1 MAKSALMAM
10 LRRAASI
17 AQKSNETG
25 IPADE
30 LLGMLDVKRSY
41 PVGNRTPDFA
51 NSPISRRHLLHG
63 GLAAATAVAA
73 ATFTREGALA
83 QQRGRSPILV
93 VGAGISGLTAAY
105 RLRQGGVRA
114 DIIEATN
121 RVGGRIRTVSKVAG
135 TAISADLGG
144 EFIDTGHTTLIS
156 LATELGLRAIDLVE
170 AQQGLVKDTFF
181 FEGRRFSLQQII
193 ADFAPLASKISSDL
207 QAVGD
212 EFSYQDFTEAA
223 EKLDN
228 LSISQYLDQ
237 ADTSTIVRQLLRI
250 AYTTEFGRDS
260 EEQSAL
266 NLLFLIGAEAD
277 SFELYGNSDERYQ
290 IEGGNTQIV
299 NRLAGQLSG
308 SIETGTILEA
318 ITLLPDGRY
327 RVSLRSGQSAID
339 RTYER
344 VLLTLPF
351 STLRDVKINVPLP
364 QPKLRAIQQLGYGT
378 NSKLV
383 TGYRSRIWRELY
395 QSTASVFTDLGFQNS
410 WEATPFA
417 PTGNGLVTN
426 FTGGKQG
433 LAIGSGTPEDQA
445 QKFLGQFERVF
456 PGVKNLRSGK
466 AVRAFWSGERFFKG
480 SYSCYLVGQWTQMY
494 GVEGERVGNIYFA
507 GEHTSLEN
515 QGYMEGGCETG
526 QRAAVEILQD
536 LGLTGSADA
545 VNARS
550 ASSLNQRRP
559 SRKVPGARNLG
570 NRKPSI
576 R

>member
-17 AQKSNETG
+17 AQKSRQTG

-30 LLGMLDVKRSY
+30 LLGMLNSRSS
-41 PVGNRTPDFA
+41 NF
-51 NSPISRRHLLHG
+51 PISRRGLLHG
-63 GLAAATAVAA
+63 GLAAAGAVAA
-73 ATFTREGALA
+73 ATFTREGAFA
-83 QQRGRSPILV
+83 QQGGRSPILV
-93 VGAGISGLTAAY
+93 VGAGIAGLTAAY

-135 TAISADLGG
+135 TLISADVGG
-144 EFIDTGHTTLIS
+144 EYIDTGHTTLIS
-156 LATELGLRAIDLVE
+156 LATELGLRAIDLANV
-170 AQQGLVKDTFF
+170 QRGLVKDTFF
-181 FEGRRFSLQQII
+181 FQGRRFSLEQII
-193 ADFAPLASKISSDL
+193 AEFAPLASKISADL
-207 QAVGD
+207 EAVGD
-212 EFSYQDFTEAA
+212 NFSYQDFTETA
-223 EKLDN
+223 ERLDN
-228 LSISQYLDQ
+228 LSIAEYVDQ

-250 AYTTEFGRDS
+250 AYTTEYGRDP

-266 NLLFLIGAEAD
+266 NLLFLIGSEAD
-277 SFELYGNSDERYQ
+277 SFQLYGNSDERYQ
-290 IEGGNTQIV
+290 IDGGNSQIV
-299 NRLAGQLSG
+299 NSLAGQLSG
-308 SIETGTILEA
+308 SIEAGTVLEA

-327 RVSLRSGQSAID
+327 RVNLRSGQSAFD

-344 VLLTLPF
+344 VLLALPF
-351 STLRDVKINVPLP
+351 STLRDVNINVPLP
-364 QPKLRAIQQLGYGT
+364 QPKRRAIEQLGYGT

-383 TGYRSRIWRELY
+383 TGYRSRIWREVY

-417 PTGNGLVTN
+417 PTGNALVTN

-433 LAIGSGTPEDQA
+433 LAIGAGTPEDQA
-445 QKFLGQFERVF
+445 QRFLGQFERVF
-456 PGVKNLRSGK
+456 PGVSNLRSGK

-480 SYSCYLVGQWTQMY
+480 SYSCYLVGQWTQMH
-494 GVEGERVGNIYFA
+494 GVEGERVGNLYFA

-526 QRAAVEILQD
+526 QRAAFEILQD
-536 LGLTGSADA
+536 LGLTSSAEA
-545 VNARS
+545 LNTRS

-559 SRKVPGARNLG
+559 SRKVPGSRNLR
-570 NRKPSI
+570 NRNPSI
-576 R
+576 S

>member
-10 LRRAASI
+10 LRRAAII
-17 AQKSNETG
+17 AQKSRETG

-30 LLGMLDVKRSY
+30 LLGMLADRA
-41 PVGNRTPDFA
+41 PNF
-51 NSPISRRHLLHG
+51 PISRRHLLHG
-63 GLAAATAVAA
+63 GLAAAGAVAA
-73 ATFTREGALA
+73 ATFTREGEAAFA

-93 VGAGISGLTAAY
+93 VGAGIAGLTAAY

-121 RVGGRIRTVSKVAG
+121 RVGGRIRTVPKVAG
-135 TAISADLGG
+135 TQIFADVGG

-156 LATELGLRAIDLVE
+156 LASELGLRAIDLANV
-170 AQQGLVKDTFF
+170 QRTFVKDTFF
-181 FEGRRFSLQQII
+181 FQGRRFSVAQII
-193 ADFAPLASKISSDL
+193 ADFAPLASKINADL
-207 QAVGD
+207 KSVGD

-223 EKLDN
+223 ERLDN
-228 LSISQYLDQ
+228 LSIAEYLEQ
-237 ADTSTIVRQLLRI
+237 GNTSTIVRQLLRV
-250 AYTTEFGRDS
+250 AYATEFGRDP

-266 NLLFLIGAEAD
+266 NLLFLIGTEAD
-277 SFELYGNSDERYQ
+277 SFQLYGNSDERYQ
-290 IEGGNTQIV
+290 IDGGNSQIV
-299 NRLAGQLSG
+299 NRLADRLSG

-327 RVSLRSGQSAID
+327 RVNLRSGQSAFD

-344 VLLTLPF
+344 VLLALPF
-351 STLRDVKINVPLP
+351 STLRDVRINVPLP
-364 QPKLRAIQQLGYGT
+364 QPKRRAIEQLGYGT

-383 TGYRSRIWRELY
+383 TGYRSRIWRDTY
-395 QSTASVFTDLGFQNS
+395 RSTASVYTDLGFQNT

-417 PTGNGLVTN
+417 PTANALVTE

-433 LAIGSGTPEDQA
+433 LAIGAGTPEDQA
-445 QKFLGQFERVF
+445 QRFLGQFERVF
-456 PGVKNLRSGK
+456 PGVRNLRSGK
-466 AVRAFWSGERFFKG
+466 AVRAFWPGERFFKG

-494 GVEGERVGNIYFA
+494 GVEGERFGNLYFA

-526 QRAAVEILQD
+526 QRAALEILED
-536 LGLTGSADA
+536 LGLTSSAEA
-545 VNARS
+545 LNTRS

-559 SRKVPGARNLG
+559 SRKIPGARNLR
-570 NRKPSI
+570 NRKPNI

>member
-17 AQKSNETG
+17 AQKSRETG

-30 LLGMLDVKRSY
+30 LLGMLTS
-41 PVGNRTPDFA
+41 RTSNF
-51 NSPISRRHLLHG
+51 PISRRGLLHG
-63 GLAAATAVAA
+63 GLAAAGAVAA
-73 ATFTREGALA
+73 ATFTREGAFA
-83 QQRGRSPILV
+83 QQGGRSPILV
-93 VGAGISGLTAAY
+93 VGAGIAGLTAAY
-105 RLRQGGVRA
+105 RLRQAGVRA

-121 RVGGRIRTVSKVAG
+121 RVGGRIRTIPKVAG
-135 TAISADLGG
+135 TLIPADVGG

-156 LATELGLRAIDLVE
+156 LATELGLRAIDL
-170 AQQGLVKDTFF
+170 AQVQSGLVKDTFF
-181 FEGRRFSLQQII
+181 FEGRRFPLEQII
-193 ADFAPLASKISSDL
+193 ADFAPLATKINEDVE
-207 QAVGD
+207 AIGD
-212 EFSYQDFTEAA
+212 NISYLDFTETA
-223 EKLDN
+223 ERLDN
-228 LSISQYLDQ
+228 LSIAEYLDQ
-237 ADTSTIVRQLLRI
+237 ADTSTLLRQLLRV
-250 AYTTEFGRDS
+250 AYTVFYGRDS

-266 NLLFLIGAEAD
+266 NLLFLIGSEPG

-290 IEGGNTQIV
+290 IDGGNSQII

-308 SIETGTILEA
+308 SIEAGTVLEA

-327 RVSLRSGQSAID
+327 RVNLRSGQSAFD

-364 QPKLRAIQQLGYGT
+364 QPKRRAIEQLGYGT
-378 NSKLV
+378 NSKLI
-383 TGYRSRIWRELY
+383 TGYRSRIWREIY
-395 QSTASVFTDLGFQNS
+395 QSTASVYTDLGFQNS
-410 WEATPFA
+410 WEPTPFA

-433 LAIGSGTPEDQA
+433 LAIGGGTPEDQA
-445 QKFLGQFERVF
+445 QRFLGQFERVF
-456 PGVKNLRSGK
+456 PGVSNLRSGK
-466 AVRAFWSGERFFKG
+466 AVRAYWPGERFSKG

-494 GVEGERVGNIYFA
+494 GVEGERVGNLYFA

-526 QRAAVEILQD
+526 QRAAFEILQD
-536 LGLTGSADA
+536 LGLTSSVDA
-545 VNARS
+545 LNTRS
-550 ASSLNQRRP
+550 ASSLNNRRP
-559 SRKVPGARNLG
+559 SRKVPGSRNLR
-570 NRKPSI
+570 NRNPSI

>member
-17 AQKSNETG
+17 AQKSRETG

-30 LLGMLDVKRSY
+30 LLGMLTS
-41 PVGNRTPDFA
+41 RTSNF
-51 NSPISRRHLLHG
+51 PISRRGLLHG
-63 GLAAATAVAA
+63 GLAAAGAVAA
-73 ATFTREGALA
+73 ATFTREGAFPQA
-83 QQRGRSPILV
+83 RGRSPILV

-121 RVGGRIRTVSKVAG
+121 RVGGRIRTVPKVAG
-135 TAISADLGG
+135 TLISADVGG
-144 EFIDTGHTTLIS
+144 EYIDTGHTTLIS
-156 LATELGLRAIDLVE
+156 LATELGLRAIDLANV
-170 AQQGLVKDTFF
+170 QRGLVKDAFF
-181 FEGRRFSLQQII
+181 FQGRRFSLAQII
-193 ADFAPLASKISSDL
+193 ADFAPLASKINADL

-223 EKLDN
+223 ERLDN
-228 LSISQYLDQ
+228 LSIAEYLDQ
-237 ADTSTIVRQLLRI
+237 GNTSTIVRQLLRI
-250 AYTTEFGRDS
+250 AYTAEYGRDP

-266 NLLFLIGAEAD
+266 NLLFLIGSQPN
-277 SFELYGNSDERYQ
+277 SFELYGNSDKRYQ
-290 IEGGNTQIV
+290 IEGGNSQIV
-299 NRLAGQLSG
+299 NRLADQLSG
-308 SIETGTILEA
+308 SIEAGTVLEA

-327 RVSLRSGQSAID
+327 RVNLRSGQSAID

-344 VLLTLPF
+344 VLLALPF

-364 QPKLRAIQQLGYGT
+364 QPKRRAIEQLGYGT

-383 TGYRSRIWRELY
+383 TGYRSRIWREVY

-417 PTGNGLVTN
+417 PTGNALVTN

-445 QKFLGQFERVF
+445 QRFLGQFERVF
-456 PGVKNLRSGK
+456 PGVSNLRSGK

-480 SYSCYLVGQWTQMY
+480 SYSCYLVGQWTQMH
-494 GVEGERVGNIYFA
+494 GVEGERVGNLYFA

-526 QRAAVEILQD
+526 QRAAFEILQD
-536 LGLTGSADA
+536 LGLTSSADA
-545 VNARS
+545 LNTRS

-559 SRKVPGARNLG
+559 SRKVPGSRNLG
-570 NRKPSI
+570 NRNPSI

>member
-17 AQKSNETG
+17 AQKSRETG

-30 LLGMLDVKRSY
+30 LLGMLTS
-41 PVGNRTPDFA
+41 RTSNF
-51 NSPISRRHLLHG
+51 PISRRGLLHG
-63 GLAAATAVAA
+63 GLAAAGAVAA
-73 ATFTREGALA
+73 ATFTREGAFA
-83 QQRGRSPILV
+83 QQGGRSPILV
-93 VGAGISGLTAAY
+93 VGAGIAGLTAAY
-105 RLRQGGVRA
+105 RLRQAGVRA

-121 RVGGRIRTVSKVAG
+121 RVGGRIRTIPKVAG
-135 TAISADLGG
+135 TLIPADVGG

-156 LATELGLRAIDLVE
+156 LATELGLRAIDL
-170 AQQGLVKDTFF
+170 AQVQSGLVKDTFF
-181 FEGRRFSLQQII
+181 FEGRRFPLEQII
-193 ADFAPLASKISSDL
+193 ADFAPLATKINEDVE
-207 QAVGD
+207 AIGD
-212 EFSYQDFTEAA
+212 NISYLDFTETA
-223 EKLDN
+223 ERLDN
-228 LSISQYLDQ
+228 LSIAEYLDQ
-237 ADTSTIVRQLLRI
+237 ADTSTLLRQLLRV
-250 AYTTEFGRDS
+250 AYTVFYGRDS

-266 NLLFLIGAEAD
+266 NLLFLIGSEPG

-290 IEGGNTQIV
+290 IDGGNSQII

-308 SIETGTILEA
+308 SIEAGTVLEA

-327 RVSLRSGQSAID
+327 RVNLRSGQSAFD

-364 QPKLRAIQQLGYGT
+364 QPKRRAIEQLGYGT
-378 NSKLV
+378 NSKLI
-383 TGYRSRIWRELY
+383 TGYRSRIWREIY
-395 QSTASVFTDLGFQNS
+395 QSTASVYTDLGFQNS
-410 WEATPFA
+410 WEPTPFA

-445 QKFLGQFERVF
+445 QRFLGQFERVF
-456 PGVKNLRSGK
+456 PGVSNLRSGK
-466 AVRAFWSGERFFKG
+466 AVRAYWPGERFSKG

-494 GVEGERVGNIYFA
+494 GVEGERVGNLYFA

-526 QRAAVEILQD
+526 QRAAFEILQD
-536 LGLTGSADA
+536 LGLTSSVDA
-545 VNARS
+545 LNTRS
-550 ASSLNQRRP
+550 ASSLNNRRP
-559 SRKVPGARNLG
+559 SRKVPGSRNLR
-570 NRKPSI
+570 NRNPSI

>member
-17 AQKSNETG
+17 AQKSRETG

-30 LLGMLDVKRSY
+30 LLGMLTAKRSY
-41 PVGNRTPDFA
+41 PLGNRTSNF
-51 NSPISRRHLLHG
+51 PISRRQLLHG
-63 GLAAATAVAA
+63 GLAAASAVAA
-73 ATFTREGALA
+73 ATFTREGAFA
-83 QQRGRSPILV
+83 QQGRSPILI
-93 VGAGISGLTAAY
+93 VGAGISGLTAGY

-121 RVGGRIRTVSKVAG
+121 RVGGRIRTVPKVAG
-135 TAISADLGG
+135 TLIPADLGG

-156 LATELGLRAIDLVE
+156 LATELGLRAIDL
-170 AQQGLVKDTFF
+170 AQVQSGFVKDTFF
-181 FEGRRFSLQQII
+181 FDRRRFSLEQLI
-193 ADFAPLASKISSDL
+193 ADFAPLATKISADL
-207 QAVGD
+207 EEVGD

-223 EKLDN
+223 ERLDN
-228 LSISQYLDQ
+228 LSIAEYLDR

-250 AYTTEFGRDS
+250 AYITEYGRDA

-266 NLLFLIGAEAD
+266 NLLFLIGAEPNT
-277 SFELYGNSDERYQ
+277 FELYGNSDERYQ
-290 IEGGNTQIV
+290 IEGGNSEII

-308 SIETGTILEA
+308 SIETGTVLEA

-327 RVSLRSGQSAID
+327 RVNLRSGQSAFE

-351 STLRDVKINVPLP
+351 STLRDVQINVPLP
-364 QPKLRAIQQLGYGT
+364 QPKRRAIEQLGYGT

-383 TGYRSRIWRELY
+383 TGYRSRIWREVY
-395 QSTASVFTDLGFQNS
+395 QSTASVYTDLGFQNS

-417 PTGNGLVTN
+417 PTANGLVTN
-426 FTGGKQG
+426 FTGGRQG
-433 LAIGSGTPEDQA
+433 LSIGSGIPEDQA

-456 PGVKNLRSGK
+456 PGVSNLRNGK
-466 AVRAFWSGERFFKG
+466 AVRAFWPGERFFKG

-494 GVEGERVGNIYFA
+494 GVEGERVGNLYFA

-536 LGLTGSADA
+536 LGLTSSAEA
-545 VNARS
+545 LNTRS

-559 SRKVPGARNLG
+559 SRKVPGVRNLR
-570 NRKPSI
+570 NRKPTI
-576 R
+576 RR

>member
-17 AQKSNETG
+17 AQKSRETG

-30 LLGMLDVKRSY
+30 LLGMLTS
-41 PVGNRTPDFA
+41 RTSNF
-51 NSPISRRHLLHG
+51 PISRRGLLHG
-63 GLAAATAVAA
+63 GLAAAGAVAA
-73 ATFTREGALA
+73 ATFTREGAFA
-83 QQRGRSPILV
+83 QQGGRSPILV
-93 VGAGISGLTAAY
+93 VGAGIAGLTAAY
-105 RLRQGGVRA
+105 RLRQAGVRA

-121 RVGGRIRTVSKVAG
+121 RVGGRIRTIPKVAG
-135 TAISADLGG
+135 TLIPADVGG

-156 LATELGLRAIDLVE
+156 LATELGLRAIDL
-170 AQQGLVKDTFF
+170 AQVQSGLVKDTFF
-181 FEGRRFSLQQII
+181 FEGRRFPLEQII
-193 ADFAPLASKISSDL
+193 ADFAPLATKINEDVE
-207 QAVGD
+207 AIGD
-212 EFSYQDFTEAA
+212 NISYLDFTETA
-223 EKLDN
+223 ERLDN
-228 LSISQYLDQ
+228 LSIAEYLDQ
-237 ADTSTIVRQLLRI
+237 ADTSTLLRQLLRV
-250 AYTTEFGRDS
+250 AYTVFYGRDS

-266 NLLFLIGAEAD
+266 NLLFLIGSEPG

-290 IEGGNTQIV
+290 IDGGNSQII

-308 SIETGTILEA
+308 SIEAGTVLEA

-327 RVSLRSGQSAID
+327 RVNLRSGQSAFD

-364 QPKLRAIQQLGYGT
+364 QPKRRAIEQLGYGT
-378 NSKLV
+378 NSKLI
-383 TGYRSRIWRELY
+383 TGYRSRIWREIY
-395 QSTASVFTDLGFQNS
+395 QSTASVYTDLGFQNS
-410 WEATPFA
+410 WEPTPFA

-445 QKFLGQFERVF
+445 QRFLGQFERVF
-456 PGVKNLRSGK
+456 PGVSNLRSGK
-466 AVRAFWSGERFFKG
+466 AVRAYWPGERFSKG

-494 GVEGERVGNIYFA
+494 GVEGERVGNLYFA

-536 LGLTGSADA
+536 LGLVASADA
-545 VNARS
+545 VNART

-559 SRKVPGARNLG
+559 SRKVPGSRNLG

>member
-17 AQKSNETG
+17 AQKSRETG

-30 LLGMLDVKRSY
+30 LLGMLTSRSS
-41 PVGNRTPDFA
+41 NF
-51 NSPISRRHLLHG
+51 PISRRQLLHG
-63 GLAAATAVAA
+63 GLAAAGAVAA
-73 ATFTREGALA
+73 ATFTREGAFA
-83 QQRGRSPILV
+83 QQGGRSPILV
-93 VGAGISGLTAAY
+93 VGAGIAGLTAAY
-105 RLRQGGVRA
+105 RLRQAGVRA

-121 RVGGRIRTVSKVAG
+121 RVGGRIRTVPKVAG
-135 TAISADLGG
+135 TLIPADVGG
-144 EFIDTGHTTLIS
+144 EFIDTGHTNLIS
-156 LATELGLRAIDLVE
+156 LATELGLRAIDLLGV
-170 AQQGLVKDTFF
+170 QRGLVKDTFF
-181 FEGRRFSLQQII
+181 LEGRRFSQEQLI
-193 ADFAPLASKISSDL
+193 ADFAPLATKISADW

-212 EFSYQDFTEAA
+212 NFSYLDFTETA
-223 EKLDN
+223 ERLDN
-228 LSISQYLDQ
+228 ISIAQYLDG

-250 AYTTEFGRDS
+250 AYTAEYGRDP

-266 NLLFLIGAEAD
+266 NLLFLIGSEPNT
-277 SFELYGNSDERYQ
+277 FELYGNSDERYQ
-290 IEGGNTQIV
+290 IEGGNSQII
-299 NRLAGQLSG
+299 NRLADQLSG
-308 SIETGTILEA
+308 SIEAGTVLEA

-327 RVSLRSGQSAID
+327 RVNLRSGQSAFE

-364 QPKLRAIQQLGYGT
+364 QPKRRAIEQLGYGT

-383 TGYRSRIWRELY
+383 TGYRSRIWREVY
-395 QSTASVFTDLGFQNS
+395 QSTASVYTDLGFQNS
-410 WEATPFA
+410 SEATPFA

-433 LAIGSGTPEDQA
+433 LAIGAGTPEDQA
-445 QKFLGQFERVF
+445 QRFLNQFERVF
-456 PGVKNLRSGK
+456 PGVRNLRSGK
-466 AVRAFWSGERFFKG
+466 AVRAYWPGERFSKG

-494 GVEGERVGNIYFA
+494 GVEGERVGNLYFA
-507 GEHTSLEN
+507 GEHTSLEH

-545 VNARS
+545 LNTRS

-559 SRKVPGARNLG
+559 SRKVPGTRNLR
-570 NRKPSI
+570 NRNPSI

>member
-17 AQKSNETG
+17 AQKSRETG

-30 LLGMLDVKRSY
+30 LLGMLSDRI
-41 PVGNRTPDFA
+41 P
-51 NSPISRRHLLHG
+51 NSPISRRQLLHG
-63 GLAAATAVAA
+63 GLAAAGAAAA
-73 ATFTREGALA
+73 ATFTRDGGGAFA
-83 QQRGRSPILV
+83 QQGGRSPILV
-93 VGAGISGLTAAY
+93 VGAGIAGLTAAY
-105 RLRQGGVRA
+105 RLRQAGVRA

-121 RVGGRIRTVSKVAG
+121 RVGGRIRTIPKVAG
-135 TAISADLGG
+135 TLIPADVGG
-144 EFIDTGHTTLIS
+144 EFIDTGHTNLIS
-156 LATELGLRAIDLVE
+156 LATELGLRAIDL
-170 AQQGLVKDTFF
+170 AQVQSGLVKDTFF
-181 FEGRRFSLQQII
+181 FQGRRFPLEQII
-193 ADFAPLASKISSDL
+193 ADFAPLATKINGDL
-207 QAVGD
+207 GAIGD
-212 EFSYQDFTEAA
+212 NISYLDFTEVA
-223 EKLDN
+223 ERLDN
-228 LSISQYLDQ
+228 LSIAEYLDQ
-237 ADTSTIVRQLLRI
+237 ADTSTLLRQLLRV
-250 AYTTEFGRDS
+250 AYTVFYGRDP

-266 NLLFLIGAEAD
+266 NLLFLIGSEAG
-277 SFELYGNSDERYQ
+277 SFELYGDSDERYQ
-290 IEGGNTQIV
+290 IDGGNSQII

-308 SIETGTILEA
+308 SIEAGTVLEA

-327 RVSLRSGQSAID
+327 RVNLRSGLSAFE

-364 QPKLRAIQQLGYGT
+364 QPKQRAIEQLGYGT

-395 QSTASVFTDLGFQNS
+395 RSTASVYSDLEFQS
-410 WEATPFA
+410 TWEATPFA
-417 PTGNGLVTN
+417 PTPNGLVTN

-433 LAIGSGTPEDQA
+433 LSIGAGTPEDQA
-445 QKFLGQFERVF
+445 QRFLNQFETVF
-456 PGVKNLRSGK
+456 PGVRNLRSGK
-466 AVRAFWSGERFFKG
+466 AVRAYWPGERFSKG

-494 GVEGERVGNIYFA
+494 GVEGERVGNLFFA

-515 QGYMEGGCETG
+515 QGYMEGACETG

-536 LGLTGSADA
+536 LGLIAPADA
-545 VNARS
+545 LNART
-550 ASSLNQRRP
+550 ASGLNNRRP
-559 SRKVPGARNLG
+559 SRKIPGARNLR

>member
-17 AQKSNETG
+17 AQKSRETG

-30 LLGMLDVKRSY
+30 LLGMLSDGI
-41 PVGNRTPDFA
+41 P
-51 NSPISRRHLLHG
+51 NSPISRRRLLHG
-63 GLAAATAVAA
+63 GLAAAGAVAA
-73 ATFTREGALA
+73 ATFTREGGGAFA
-83 QQRGRSPILV
+83 QQGGRSPILV
-93 VGAGISGLTAAY
+93 VGAGIAGLTAAY
-105 RLRQGGVRA
+105 RLRQSGVRA

-121 RVGGRIRTVSKVAG
+121 RVGGRIRTIPKVAG
-135 TAISADLGG
+135 TLIPADVGG
-144 EFIDTGHTTLIS
+144 EFIDTGHTNLIS
-156 LATELGLRAIDLVE
+156 LATELGLRAIDL
-170 AQQGLVKDTFF
+170 AQVQSGLVKDTFF
-181 FEGRRFSLQQII
+181 FEGRRFPLEQII
-193 ADFAPLASKISSDL
+193 ADFAPLATKINEDVE
-207 QAVGD
+207 AIGD
-212 EFSYQDFTEAA
+212 NISYLDFTETA
-223 EKLDN
+223 ERLDN
-228 LSISQYLDQ
+228 LSIAEYLDQ
-237 ADTSTIVRQLLRI
+237 ADTSTLLRQLLRV
-250 AYTTEFGRDS
+250 AYTVFYGRDS

-266 NLLFLIGAEAD
+266 NLLFLIGSEPG

-290 IEGGNTQIV
+290 IDGGNSQII

-308 SIETGTILEA
+308 SIEAGTVLEA

-327 RVSLRSGQSAID
+327 RVNLRSGQSAFD

-364 QPKLRAIQQLGYGT
+364 QPKRRAIEQLGYGT

-383 TGYRSRIWRELY
+383 TGYRSRIWREVY
-395 QSTASVFTDLGFQNS
+395 RSTASVYTDLGFQNS

-433 LAIGSGTPEDQA
+433 LAIGAGTPEDQA
-445 QKFLGQFERVF
+445 QRFLGQFERVF
-456 PGVKNLRSGK
+456 PGVSNLRSGK
-466 AVRAFWSGERFFKG
+466 AVRAYWPGERFSKG
-480 SYSCYLVGQWTQMY
+480 SYACYLVGQWTQMY
-494 GVEGERVGNIYFA
+494 GVEGERVGNLYFA

-526 QRAAVEILQD
+526 QRAAFEILQD
-536 LGLTGSADA
+536 LGLIASADA
-545 VNARS
+545 LNART
-550 ASSLNQRRP
+550 ASSLNSRRP

>member
-10 LRRAASI
+10 LRRAATI
-17 AQKSNETG
+17 AQKSGETG

-30 LLGMLDVKRSY
+30 LLGMLDD
-41 PVGNRTPDFA
+41 RTSNF
-51 NSPISRRHLLHG
+51 PISRRGLLHG
-63 GLAAATAVAA
+63 GLAATAAVAA
-73 ATFTREGALA
+73 ATFTREGAFA

-93 VGAGISGLTAAY
+93 VGAGIAGLTAAY
-105 RLRQGGVRA
+105 RLRQAGVRA
-114 DIIEATN
+114 DVIEANN
-121 RVGGRIRTVSKVAG
+121 RVGGRIRTVPKVAR
-135 TAISADLGG
+135 TLIPAELGG
-144 EFIDTGHTTLIS
+144 EFIDSGHTTLIS
-156 LATELGLRAIDLVE
+156 LATELGLQARDLVE
-170 AQQGLVKDTFF
+170 VQRGLVKDTFF
-181 FEGRRFSLQQII
+181 FDGRRFSQQQII
-193 ADFAPLASKISSDL
+193 ADFAPLASKIKADL

-212 EFSYQDFTEAA
+212 ELSYQDFTESA
-223 EKLDN
+223 EKLDY
-228 LSISQYLDQ
+228 LSLAQYLDQ
-237 ADTSTIVRQLLRI
+237 AETSTIVRQLLRI
-250 AYTTEFGRDS
+250 AYTTEYGRDP

-266 NLLFLIGAEAD
+266 NLLFLIGTEAN

-290 IEGGNTQIV
+290 IDGGNSQIV
-299 NRLAGQLSG
+299 NRLADRLSG
-308 SIETGTILEA
+308 SIETGTVLEA

-378 NSKLV
+378 NSKLI

-395 QSTASVFTDLGFQNS
+395 RSTASVYSDLGFQNT
-410 WEATPFA
+410 WEATPFT
-417 PTGNGLVTN
+417 PSPNGLVTD

-445 QKFLGQFERVF
+445 QKFLNQFERVF
-456 PGVKNLRSGK
+456 PGVRNLK
-466 AVRAFWSGERFFKG
+466 TNQAVRAFWSGERYSKG
-480 SYSCYLVGQWTQMY
+480 SYSCYLVGQWTQMH
-494 GVEGERVGNIYFA
+494 GVEGQRLRNIYFA

-526 QRAAVEILQD
+526 QRAALEILQD
-536 LGLTGSADA
+536 LGLTASAEA
-545 VNARS
+545 LNTRS

-559 SRKVPGARNLG
+559 SRKVPGARNLR
-570 NRKPSI
+570 NRNPSI